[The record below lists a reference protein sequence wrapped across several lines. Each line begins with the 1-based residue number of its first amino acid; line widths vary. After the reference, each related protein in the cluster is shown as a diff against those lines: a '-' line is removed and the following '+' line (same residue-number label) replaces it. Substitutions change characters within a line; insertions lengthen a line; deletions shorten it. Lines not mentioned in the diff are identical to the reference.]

1 VGWFLGILT
10 PSHVSDI
17 ELSTTVPSIVRG
29 VWANK
34 KDEFIV
40 KNSIIRIFF
49 NLTIVY
55 IDDQILCRNRHIIQ
69 INIIFIKYLLKI
81 ESVFRRLPFY
91 LTKCLNSYIK
101 RIV

>member
-17 ELSTTVPSIVRG
+17 ELSTTVPSIVRD

-40 KNSIIRIFF
+40 KNSIIRIF
-49 NLTIVY
+49 IPY
-55 IDDQILCRNRHIIQ
+55 
-69 INIIFIKYLLKI
+69 
-81 ESVFRRLPFY
+81 
-91 LTKCLNSYIK
+91 
-101 RIV
+101 